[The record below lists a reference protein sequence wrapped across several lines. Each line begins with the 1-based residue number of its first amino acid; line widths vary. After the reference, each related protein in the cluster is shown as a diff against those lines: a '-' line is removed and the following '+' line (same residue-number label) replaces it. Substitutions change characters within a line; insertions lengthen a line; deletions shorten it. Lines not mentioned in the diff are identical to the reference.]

1 MYDNKKQKLNQHHK
15 FEFLKLTKKKKEVV
29 RIVATEVL
37 LSSVLSLRATTN
49 TSSYCLQGRETECVE
64 ATKHTHNRGPCVN
77 MISTDT
83 LKQKKQQ
90 HTDHLISATLFQD
103 EIMDGAHFKLKKT

>member
-49 TSSYCLQGRETECVE
+49 TSSYCLQAEKQNALKLQNT
-64 ATKHTHNRGPCVN
+64 HTTGGP
-77 MISTDT
+77 
-83 LKQKKQQ
+83 
-90 HTDHLISATLFQD
+90 A
-103 EIMDGAHFKLKKT
+103 